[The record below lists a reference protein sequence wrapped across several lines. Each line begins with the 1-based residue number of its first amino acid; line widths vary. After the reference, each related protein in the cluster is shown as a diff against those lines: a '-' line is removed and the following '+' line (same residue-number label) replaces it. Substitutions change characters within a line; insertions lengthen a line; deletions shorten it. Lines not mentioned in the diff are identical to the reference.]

1 MSKGKDYYKILE
13 ISKEATTDQIKKAY
27 KKLAIKWH
35 PDKNPNN
42 TKEAEEKFKVIAEA
56 YAVLSDEK
64 KRKHYDKYGNTDFD
78 SGNSRMPHGRGDFGF
93 ADMGGFESF
102 GRGFGGGF
110 GQGFGGGSFSG
121 GFTFERAEEIFR
133 EAFGD
138 DFGSFGGGFKKSH
151 SSHNNGGSNKPN
163 YQKQNS
169 GPSRQ
174 QRGQFFED
182 DDDEDDFFGPS
193 IGNIMKNFGFGGGFG
208 GSKGRDPFGDD
219 FFGGGFGRMGGMG
232 GMSMMSEMSSMGSNF
247 NGASKSVSQSTII
260 RNGKQVTVTK
270 TTVRNPDGTTHTE
283 VQESVNDGQ
292 RNISNNKYSESG
304 RITNGQYQS
313 QANNKALGYG
323 KSASGKYGY

>member
-13 ISKEATTDQIKKAY
+13 ISKEATTDQVKKAY

-42 TKEAEEKFKVIAEA
+42 TKEAEEKFKIIAEA

-78 SGNSRMPHGRGDFGF
+78 SGNGGMPHGRGDFGF
-93 ADMGGFESF
+93 ADMGGFEPF

-110 GQGFGGGSFSG
+110 GQGFGSFSG

-138 DFGSFGGGFKKSH
+138 DFGSFGGGGFKKSN
-151 SSHNNGGSNKPN
+151 SSHNNGGSNKQH

-174 QRGQFFED
+174 QRDQFFND
-182 DDDEDDFFGPS
+182 DDDFFGGPS

-208 GSKGRDPFGDD
+208 GSKGRDPFDDD
-219 FFGGGFGRMGGMG
+219 FFGGGFGGFGRMGGMG

-247 NGASKSVSQSTII
+247 GGTSKSVSQSTII
-260 RNGKQVTVTK
+260 RNGKKVTVTK

-292 RNISNNKYSESG
+292 KNISNNKYSESG
-304 RITNGQYQS
+304 RIANGQYQS
-313 QANNKALGYG
+313 QGNNKALGYG